1 MVGGRLSL
9 FASEWTTLSINDWLL
24 NTIRTGFQLH
34 FHTQPPLSHRPRPI
48 APFNQSQDQLLSSEI
63 HQLLSKGAIES
74 VNPQDPSPGFYSS
87 MFVIPKRNGGHRPVF
102 NLKNLNQYLTAPHF
116 KMETIQDVTRM
127 LKANDWLTSIDLS
140 DAFLHIPVDPTSRR
154 YLRFHWKGQ
163 SYQFCT
169 TPFGLSLVP
178 WLFTK
183 ITRPILEWARSLN
196 IRISAYLDDWI
207 IVADSPEQSIHHT
220 NVVLQKLRCLGWLGN
235 LKKSILTPCQTLEHL
250 GFSLNTIEM
259 TAHLPGKKLR
269 DIRRS
274 IQQILKKPVQSP
286 KTIHSLTMRIQ
297 AATFAIL
304 LARMYTQYL
313 LRLKNQTV
321 KTMKDWDLPQPL
333 TPECLKELNWWK
345 TNIGL
350 CNGRNIL
357 PQTPQETIFV
367 DASNSGWGC
376 SISPDPQTSLK
387 TAHGYW
393 NHEES
398 QMSINWR
405 ELKAAQIALQLHP
418 NLRNKTVLIRTDNT
432 TSMAYINKQGGT
444 RSFAL
449 VELATTLWKWCLQ
462 RGISIIARHI
472 PGAQNQIADYVSR
485 RTFTKNCWQIK
496 PHVFQ
501 AIIQQKWGPYCIDLF
516 ADKTNHLLPKYCP
529 MVPVVQPIYP
539 PTMEPCSS
547 MSREDSP
554 RTAAPGDNGDTI
566 LDLGDVVPSPAQYE
580 PLGTDSAGPDGNS
593 MHNPFDSVALDR
605 SQWEAVRVETLR
617 CRFQGNGLNESS
629 AAILSSNL
637 LLDNAT
643 NRSYQHGQYLF
654 IQWASFHQISLRCCR
669 TVTDR
674 S

>member
-1 MVGGRLSL
+1 MKKGVRKIDGGQPIVRFQHSGD
-9 FASEWTTLSINDWLL
+9 IL
-24 NTIRTGFQLH
+24 NR
-34 FHTQPPLSHRPRPI
+34 
-48 APFNQSQDQLLSSEI
+48 
-63 HQLLSKGAIES
+63 
-74 VNPQDPSPGFYSS
+74 
-87 MFVIPKRNGGHRPVF
+87 
-102 NLKNLNQYLTAPHF
+102 
-116 KMETIQDVTRM
+116 
-127 LKANDWLTSIDLS
+127 
-140 DAFLHIPVDPTSRR
+140 
-154 YLRFHWKGQ
+154 Q

-286 KTIHSLTMRIQ
+286 RTIHSLTMRIQ

-304 LARMYTQYL
+304 PARMYTQYL

-516 ADKTNHLLPKYCP
+516 ADKTNHLLPKYVSWHP
-529 MVPVVQPIYP
+529 DPGALLNDAFSVPW
-539 PTMEPCSS
+539 
-547 MSREDSP
+547 
-554 RTAAPGDNGDTI
+554 
-566 LDLGDVVPSPAQYE
+566 
-580 PLGTDSAGPDGNS
+580 
-593 MHNPFDSVALDR
+593 
-605 SQWEAVRVETLR
+605 SQWSNPYIHPPWNLVLR
-617 CRFQGNGLNESS
+617 CLEKIRHEQLPQVTMVTPYWTS
-629 AAILSSNL
+629 AMWFPL
-637 LLDNAT
+637 LLNMSLSAPILLDQTA
-643 NRSYQHGQYLF
+643 
-654 IQWASFHQISLRCCR
+654 IQCTTPLTPWPLTDPSGRLSVWRLSGVASKAMA
-669 TVTDR
+669 
-674 S
+674 